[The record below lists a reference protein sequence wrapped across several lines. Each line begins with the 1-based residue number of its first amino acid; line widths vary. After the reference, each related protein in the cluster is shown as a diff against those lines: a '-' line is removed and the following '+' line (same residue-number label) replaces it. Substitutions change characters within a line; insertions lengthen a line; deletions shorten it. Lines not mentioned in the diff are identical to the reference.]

1 MNPKREKERERG
13 GRAAIGSLPQVNGEG
28 SRTPRQAQ
36 LAHIA
41 VSQLGH
47 KKQGSELSRG
57 DAVMTS

>member
-47 KKQGSELSRG
+47 KKKGSELSRG